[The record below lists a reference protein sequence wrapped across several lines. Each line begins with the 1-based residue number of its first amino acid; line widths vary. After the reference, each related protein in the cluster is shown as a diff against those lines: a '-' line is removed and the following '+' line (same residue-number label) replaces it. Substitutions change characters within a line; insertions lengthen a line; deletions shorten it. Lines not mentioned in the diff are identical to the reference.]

1 VLVLQPVTP
10 CNLERDPLPQPKL
23 LAMLARAEA
32 AKFDVRV
39 LPQAHKALQV
49 P

>member
-1 VLVLQPVTP
+1 
-10 CNLERDPLPQPKL
+10 
-23 LAMLARAEA
+23 MLARAEA